1 MRQMLL
7 LLSVVLLGSG
17 LMITLPAGATEP
29 LIQIT
34 LPGTNTPPPT
44 GFSTNTPSVPS
55 DTPTATFTPSATFTP
70 TSTPTNTATPTA
82 TFTPT
87 FTPTASFTPTH
98 TPSPTPTPIGPF
110 SYPEGINPLTGLPYP
125 DEAATA
131 RRNLI
136 VKISNYPPVVRPQSN
151 VNQAD
156 VVFEVEAE
164 GGVTRFA
171 AIFRSN
177 APDHVGSVRSAR
189 LLDLELI
196 PMYQALLA
204 YSGTSE
210 PIQQLIL
217 SSEYVYQTF
226 SPLKGDNCQEAG
238 FCRFPREGLNFE
250 HTLFL
255 DTNKLYELATR
266 RNVNTGY
273 RARGFAFNETPDP
286 GGLSANDI
294 FVDWY
299 GQTDARWQY
308 NTATGR
314 YLRYTDSVPHTDA
327 VSGEQLWTDNLII
340 LEVPHERR
348 PDLFAEG
355 VNYESLEIQLWDQGR
370 AYLVR
375 DGMWYQG
382 YWRRQS
388 REPGDAIQII
398 YGNNQP
404 IMMKPGRTWVSV
416 VRGFGDV
423 IINEQLADMQATG
436 TAIAGSVTPSPT
448 WTPGPSPTPDPN
460 A

>member
-1 MRQMLL
+1 MHRFALL
-7 LLSVVLLGSG
+7 PLTVLLALSVAL
-17 LMITLPAGATEP
+17 ILPASATEP
-29 LIQIT
+29 NIQIT
-34 LPGTNTPPPT
+34 LPGTNTPRPAA
-44 GFSTNTPSVPS
+44 FATNTPSVPS
-55 DTPTATFTPSATFTP
+55 DTPTATATPTSTPTSSDTPTATYTPTFTP
-70 TSTPTNTATPTA
+70 TSTPTPTD
-82 TFTPT
+82 
-87 FTPTASFTPTH
+87 

-110 SYPEGINPLTGLPYP
+110 FYPEGINPLTGQPYP
-125 DEAATA
+125 NEEAMA

-136 VKISNYPPVVRPQSN
+136 VKISNFPPVVRPQSN

-177 APDHVGSVRSAR
+177 APTHVGSVRSAR

-196 PMYQALLA
+196 PMYNALLA

-210 PIQQLIL
+210 PIQQLIM

-238 FCRFPREGLNFE
+238 FCRFPRDGLAYE

-255 DTNKLYELATR
+255 DTTKLYELATR

-286 GGLSANDI
+286 GGLPANDV

-308 NTATGR
+308 DSATGR
-314 YLRYTDSVPHTDA
+314 YLRYTDSVAHTDA
-327 VSGEQLWTDNLII
+327 ATGEQLWADNLVII
-340 LEVPHERR
+340 EVPHERR
-348 PDLFAEG
+348 PDLFEPG
-355 VNYESLEIQLWDQGR
+355 VNYESYEIQLWDQGR

-375 DGMWYQG
+375 DGLWYQG
-382 YWRRQS
+382 YWRRQD
-388 REPGDAIQII
+388 REPGSALQII
-398 YGNNQP
+398 YGNNAP

-423 IINEQLADMQATG
+423 IISEQMPDMMATG
-436 TAIAGSVTPSPT
+436 TVVVGSVTPSPT
-448 WTPGPSPTPDPN
+448 WTPGPSPTPNPN